1 MADTPQYFDLVTMG
15 RIGVDLYPLQTG
27 VPLSQVETFGKFL
40 GGSAANVAVAAARLG
55 RSAAVIT
62 RTGDDPFG
70 TYLHEAL
77 KDFGVDDRWVT
88 PVAAYPTPVTFCEIF
103 PPDDFPLYFYR
114 RPKAPDLEIHPHELD
129 LPAIRAAG
137 IFWVTGTGLSEE
149 PSRTA
154 TLAALQARA
163 KAGTTVFDLDWRP
176 MFWKDPDQAR
186 PYYREALRHATVAVG
201 NLDECEVATGV
212 REPEA
217 CAEALLAAGVELAVV
232 KQGPRGCW
240 PCTGTAAGPRCPRC
254 RSRWSTASAPATPSA
269 VRSATVCS
277 PAGTW
282 SGPCA
287 TPTRPAP
294 SSPRA
299 SPARPPCRPRRR
311 SPASSRGT
319 RRAGRPSPE
328 RSPSLKLSIPE
339 LTTVRARHPEA
350 VAEAAARRARR
361 PLIGDSGRLMIVAA
375 DHPARGALGIG
386 DRRLAMADRA
396 DLLERLCVALSRP
409 GVDGVLAT
417 ADILEDLLLLGAL
430 ENKVVMG
437 SMNRGGLAGAS
448 FEMDDRFT
456 GHRAEDIQRLG
467 FDAGKLL
474 VRIDYDD
481 PGSLATLEASARAV
495 DAMAA
500 RRLPVFVEPFISRRV
515 DGRVRN
521 DLSAEAVTRSIAIAS
536 GLGGTSAYTWLKLPV
551 TEHVDDMEAVLR
563 TSTLPVVLLG
573 GEVGDQEAAYERWG
587 KALRLPTVQ
596 GMVVGRSLLYPA
608 EGSVETAVDTA
619 VGLL

>member
-1 MADTPQYFDLVTMG
+1 M
-15 RIGVDLYPLQTG
+15 
-27 VPLSQVETFGKFL
+27 
-40 GGSAANVAVAAARLG
+40 
-55 RSAAVIT
+55 
-62 RTGDDPFG
+62 
-70 TYLHEAL
+70 
-77 KDFGVDDRWVT
+77 
-88 PVAAYPTPVTFCEIF
+88 
-103 PPDDFPLYFYR
+103 
-114 RPKAPDLEIHPHELD
+114 
-129 LPAIRAAG
+129 
-137 IFWVTGTGLSEE
+137 
-149 PSRTA
+149 
-154 TLAALQARA
+154 
-163 KAGTTVFDLDWRP
+163 
-176 MFWKDPDQAR
+176 
-186 PYYREALRHATVAVG
+186 
-201 NLDECEVATGV
+201 
-212 REPEA
+212 
-217 CAEALLAAGVELAVV
+217 
-232 KQGPRGCW
+232 
-240 PCTGTAAGPRCPRC
+240 
-254 RSRWSTASAPATPSA
+254 
-269 VRSATVCS
+269 
-277 PAGTW
+277 
-282 SGPCA
+282 
-287 TPTRPAP
+287 
-294 SSPRA
+294 
-299 SPARPPCRPRRR
+299 
-311 SPASSRGT
+311 
-319 RRAGRPSPE
+319 
-328 RSPSLKLSIPE
+328 KLSIPE

-350 VAEAAARRARR
+350 VAEAAARRTRR

-396 DLLERLCVALSRP
+396 GLLERLCVALSRP

-456 GHRAEDIQRLG
+456 GHRAEDIERLG

-481 PGSLATLEASARAV
+481 PGSLTTLEASARAV

-500 RRLPVFVEPFISRRV
+500 HRLPVFVEPFISRRV

-521 DLSAEAVTRSIAIAS
+521 DLSAEAVTRSVAIAS

-551 TEHVDDMEAVLR
+551 TENVDDMDEVLR